1 MTPHATPRPAEIL
14 LVEDNPGDARF
25 TREILH
31 EAGLW
36 HRLSLV
42 TNGEEALTYLRRERH
57 HADATPPDLLLLD
70 LHLPRKDGWEVMAAM
85 RQDERL
91 RRIPVA
97 VLTGLPEECEQYG
110 GSAEVACA
118 LLKPLD
124 TDQVR
129 ALTSAVAPLGL
140 NLSPAPDQP
149 AGAAP
154 ARCYPHSDA

>member
-25 TREILH
+25 TQEILR
-31 EAGLW
+31 EARLW

-57 HADATPPDLLLLD
+57 YTGATPPDLLLLD
-70 LHLPRKDGWEVMAAM
+70 LHLPRKDGWEVHAEM
-85 RQDERL
+85 RLDERL

-97 VLTGLPEECEQYG
+97 ILAGLPEEWEQNG
-110 GSAEVACA
+110 GSAEIACA

-124 TDQVR
+124 TDQIS
-129 ALTSAVAPLGL
+129 ALVSAVASLGL
-140 NLSPAPDQP
+140 LLSAPPDP
-149 AGAAP
+149 CPSAA
-154 ARCYPHSDA
+154 SD